1 METNQGSVMEAVRK
15 RISRWRRGAP
25 FSTSE
30 FLGVGSR
37 VAVHQ
42 ALSRLTRAGKI
53 ERLARGI
60 FVKPKRSVVLGNLTV
75 PAVKVVEAAVRSS
88 HGRLQISGAEAA
100 NRLGLCTQVPGQA
113 VYLTDGPSR
122 VIRVGRQEIFLRHR
136 SPKSLIGV
144 GTQAGQVIEAL
155 RFLGKSHLTAEH
167 IEHLR
172 NCLPTNTKLD
182 LRRFTMQAPGWM
194 ERFLRHIYDA

>member
-1 METNQGSVMEAVRK
+1 MEMTRESVMEAVRK
-15 RISRWRRGAP
+15 RISRLPRGAP

-53 ERLARGI
+53 ARLARGI
-60 FVKPKRSVVLGNLTV
+60 FVKPKRSAVLGNLTV

-88 HGRLQISGAEAA
+88 HSRLQISGAEAA
-100 NRLGLCTQVPGQA
+100 NRLGLSTQVPGQA

-122 VIRVGRQEIFLRHR
+122 VIRFGRQEIVLRHR
-136 SPKSLIGV
+136 SPKSLIGI
-144 GTQAGQVIEAL
+144 GTEAGQVIEAL
-155 RFLGKSHLTAEH
+155 RYLGKGHLTVEH

-172 NCLPTNTKLD
+172 NSLCTNTKVD
-182 LRRFTMQAPGWM
+182 LRRFSTQAPLWM
-194 ERFLRHIYDA
+194 ERFLRQICDA